1 MEIIPPNKGCRV
13 FMKIHYNPKLKQR
26 ARDLRNNST
35 LSEILLWEEIKNR
48 KMLGY
53 KFLRQKP
60 IGNYIVDFFCNKLKL
75 AIEID
80 GDTHT
85 EDRFEYDMNRQK
97 WLELK
102 GISVLRFDDLEV
114 KKDMNNV
121 LMALERWIRNHEE
134 SNGYFRK
141 NDNDQSNE

>member
-1 MEIIPPNKGCRV
+1 
-13 FMKIHYNPKLKQR
+13 
-26 ARDLRNNST
+26 
-35 LSEILLWEEIKNR
+35 
-48 KMLGY
+48 MLGY

-60 IGNYIVDFFCNKLKL
+60 VGNYIVDFFCNRLKL

-80 GDTHT
+80 GDSHT

-114 KKDMNNV
+114 KKDMDNV
-121 LMALERWIRNHEE
+121 LMALEGWIRNHEE
-134 SNGYFRK
+134 SNGDFRD